1 MECAAKTTV
10 NAQAYSALVSTS
22 RLCSVAGDHDA
33 AVRYASSAR
42 RLADAIRTRLR
53 VDGVMVDGLHADGTP
68 SPHASQ
74 HAASFPLSLGITAPE
89 FAAADA
95 LKIASM
101 GMKQGPLTVHRL
113 VRALLSQGMT
123 DAVLDL
129 LTDKDQP
136 GWANLL
142 ERGATFTWEAWDLVE
157 GTDYSQSHAWSA
169 SVVKEILDHLLGVRF
184 SSPGGSELLIEP
196 PLCRLNHAS
205 GTVPVNN
212 GYVEAGWTRDGG
224 QMRLECTV
232 PAGTAA
238 VVRLPAGKYTVT
250 SGDTHPTAEAAV
262 VPSAAEAARTQPA
275 EHATRDFRVHA
286 GTWSFTPRA

>member
-1 MECAAKTTV
+1 
-10 NAQAYSALVSTS
+10 
-22 RLCSVAGDHDA
+22 
-33 AVRYASSAR
+33 
-42 RLADAIRTRLR
+42 
-53 VDGVMVDGLHADGTP
+53 
-68 SPHASQ
+68 
-74 HAASFPLSLGITAPE
+74 
-89 FAAADA
+89 
-95 LKIASM
+95 
-101 GMKQGPLTVHRL
+101 
-113 VRALLSQGMT
+113 MT

-142 ERGATFTWEAWDLVE
+142 ERGATFTWEAWHLVE

-262 VPSAAEAARTQPA
+262 VPSAAEAAGTQPA